1 LWLVTARR
9 GAGAF
14 VAGDRARAFVAGDRG
29 FVAGDQRGQR
39 VFFQVRQKKLM
50 MMCKIAK
57 IEKN

>member
-9 GAGAF
+9 GAF
-14 VAGDRARAFVAGDRG
+14 VAGDHG

-39 VFFQVRQKKLM
+39 GLFQVRQTKLM